1 MTGSQEGHSSN
12 DSRRIFLSVAFVAA
26 AAALRFFHLEWQGLW
41 NDEMFSFEVASL
53 PLGEIQS
60 SLIAHFHHPPFFF
73 YLLHFVLMLFGV
85 HAWALRLI
93 PAASGS
99 LTVGLVYYC
108 SSKLL
113 DDRAGIA
120 AGLLCLVA
128 PFHLA
133 YSQEGRPYALAGL
146 FALLSYWSLVLVVRE
161 RKMRWMICY
170 VLSSIAVLTTHH
182 WGVFVLGSEMVFIM
196 LVVKGSV
203 GLRKKFVLMWIVVG
217 ILYLP
222 EVVGLFQQS
231 TTHDR
236 AGWFWVD
243 RPNAKELLDLGL
255 AYSGTYFKMASSI
268 FDSGVIMKAAG
279 GAAMA
284 ILCCGLGFAA
294 AGKATSIN
302 LRAAVVV
309 LCGTIAIPLAL
320 SFVRPEIFLWYR
332 YTVIVFPLFC
342 VCAGALASA
351 ARWRTVMNV
360 AVSVLVFLSLYGTVR
375 YFSWSKTNVRE
386 VAACVGRAVDS
397 GVRTIVRPKYFAP
410 ALNYYYRGD
419 ACQLD
424 EAYLDSSLG
433 GILDTTGAFVYVS
446 LDVPNEIRDYM
457 NEHFDRMREDR
468 FPGEAHMGMVVGV
481 YRQKSV
487 HDDP

>member
-1 MTGSQEGHSSN
+1 MTGSQEGHPSN
-12 DSRRIFLSVAFVAA
+12 NSRRILLSMMFVAA
-26 AAALRFFHLEWQGLW
+26 AAAIRCFHLESQGLW
-41 NDEMFSFEVASL
+41 NDEMFSFEVANL

-60 SLIAHFHHPPFFF
+60 SLIAHFHHPPLFF
-73 YLLHFVLMLFGV
+73 YLLHFVLLIFGQ
-85 HAWALRLI
+85 HAWALRFI

-146 FALLSYWSLVLVVRE
+146 LALMSYWSLLLVVRE
-161 RKMRWMICY
+161 QKIRWMTCY
-170 VLSSIAVLTTHH
+170 VLTSIALLATHH
-182 WGVFVLGSEMVFIM
+182 WGIFVLASEVVFIM
-196 LVVKGSV
+196 LFAKYSV
-203 GLRKKFVLMWIVVG
+203 DLRKKFILMWIVVG

-222 EVVGLFQQS
+222 EAVGLFEQS

-243 RPNAKELLDLGL
+243 RPDAKELLDLGL
-255 AYSGTYFKMASSI
+255 AYSGTYFKMASSV
-268 FDSGVIMKAAG
+268 FDSPLIVKAVG

-284 ILCCGLGFAA
+284 ILCCGLVFAA
-294 AGKATSIN
+294 AGRAASTSV
-302 LRAAVVV
+302 RAAVVV
-309 LCGTIAIPLAL
+309 LCGTLGIPLAI

-342 VCAGALASA
+342 LGAGALASA
-351 ARWRTVMNV
+351 SRWKAVMNI
-360 AVSVLVFLSLYGTVR
+360 AVSVLVLLGLYGSVR
-375 YFSWSKTNVRE
+375 YFSWSKSNVKD
-386 VAACVGRAVDS
+386 VAASVERAVDG
-397 GVRTIVRPKYFAP
+397 GVRTIIRPKYFAP
-410 ALNYYYRGD
+410 MLNYYYKGNAR
-419 ACQLD
+419 QLD
-424 EAYLDSSLG
+424 EAYLDSPLG
-433 GILDTTGAFVYVS
+433 SIVDTTSSFVYVS
-446 LDVPNEIRDYM
+446 LDVPNEIRDHM
-457 NEHFDRMREDR
+457 DQHFDKVAENR

-481 YRQKSV
+481 YRQKSI
-487 HDDP
+487 HDSP